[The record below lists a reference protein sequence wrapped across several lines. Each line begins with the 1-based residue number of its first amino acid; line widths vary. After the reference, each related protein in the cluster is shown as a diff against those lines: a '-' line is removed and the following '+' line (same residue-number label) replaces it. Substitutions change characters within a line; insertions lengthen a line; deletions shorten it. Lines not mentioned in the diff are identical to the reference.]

1 MFVRLA
7 GWSDRHRWTALL
19 LWVLILAGVTT
30 GARLAGSDFRNDF
43 TLPGAESQRAQD
55 LLAERAPNR
64 AGGTL
69 QIVYR
74 DPAGLAG
81 LGAPTGVSGL
91 PHVTGV
97 TEPTV
102 SRDGAVAYVTV
113 TLDVPA
119 ESMPVEATRRII
131 DTARAAGSP
140 GRTVEVGGEAARA
153 AEEAEGGAAEG
164 AGLLAALVI
173 LVLLFG
179 SLLAASLPII
189 IALFAVGTAIGLVTL
204 ASHVA
209 TVADFTTPLL
219 ILVGLGVGIDYA
231 LLVFSRFR
239 GELADGADRVTA
251 ARTALDTAGRTV
263 FFAGTTVII
272 ALLGLVLLGLG
283 ALQGVAVA
291 LAVTVLVTMLAALVL
306 LPALLGLF
314 GARLERAAARR
325 RRTEGQWWRRWSD
338 AVARRPWPA
347 VVLPFLALAALT
359 VPVLDMR
366 LGFADAGTDDPGKT
380 STRAYDLLAQGFG
393 PGVNGPLVVVVP
405 GADPQAQSVRR
416 TVAGTPGVA
425 SVTAPMRAP
434 GSDVATLI
442 AIPASAPQDEATS
455 DLVATLRESL
465 GGAALIGGPTAA
477 VVDVSAALSERL
489 PVFVAVVVG
498 LSALLLLILFR
509 SLLIPLKAA
518 VLNLLSV
525 GAAMGIVV
533 LVFQRGAF
541 GVPPGPIEAY
551 VPVMIFAIVFG
562 LSMDYEV
569 FLLARMHEEWERS
582 RDAATAVREGLATTA
597 RVVTAAAAIMVV
609 VFGAFLLSPD
619 RMLQQFGL
627 GLATAVLIDAVVIR
641 CLLLPAAM
649 HLFGARAWWLPA
661 GLARR
666 LPRPALE
673 HV

>member
-7 GWSDRHRWTALL
+7 VWSDRHRWKALL
-19 LWVLILAGVTT
+19 LWVLILAGVTV

-43 TLPGAESQRAQD
+43 TLPGAESQQAQE
-55 LLAERAPNR
+55 LLGSRG
-64 AGGTL
+64 GGTL
-69 QIVYR
+69 QVVYR
-74 DPAGLAG
+74 DPAGLSGLEAPAG
-81 LGAPTGVSGL
+81 IRAL

-102 SRDGAVAYVTV
+102 SADGTIAYATV

-119 ESMPVEATRRII
+119 ESMPAEATRRII
-131 DTARAAGSP
+131 DTARATGGP
-140 GRTVEVGGEAARA
+140 GRTVEVGGDAARA

-239 GELADGADRVTA
+239 GELAAGADRA
-251 ARTALDTAGRTV
+251 AATRTALDTAGRTV
-263 FFAGTTVII
+263 FFAGTTVIV

-314 GARLERAAARR
+314 GARLERSAAKRR
-325 RRTEGQWWRRWSD
+325 RAEGRLWRRWSD

-347 VVLPFLALAALT
+347 VLLPFLALAALT

-380 STRAYDLLAQGFG
+380 STRAYELLARGFG

-405 GADPQAQSVRR
+405 DAAAVESVRR

-425 SVTAPMRAP
+425 SVTDPMRRP
-434 GSDVATLI
+434 GDDLTTLI
-442 AIPASAPQDEATS
+442 AIPASAPQDEATA
-455 DLVATLRESL
+455 DLVTSLRGAL
-465 GGAALIGGPTAA
+465 GGAALVGGPTAA
-477 VVDVSAALSERL
+477 VLDVSAALSDRL
-489 PVFVAVVVG
+489 PVFVTVVVG
-498 LSALLLLILFR
+498 LSALLLLMLFR
-509 SLLIPLKAA
+509 SVLIPLKAA

-525 GAAMGIVV
+525 GAAMGVVV
-533 LVFQRGAF
+533 LVFQNGAF

-582 RDAATAVREGLATTA
+582 RDAAGAIREGLATTA

-661 GLARR
+661 GVARR
-666 LPRPALE
+666 LPRLALE
-673 HV
+673 HR